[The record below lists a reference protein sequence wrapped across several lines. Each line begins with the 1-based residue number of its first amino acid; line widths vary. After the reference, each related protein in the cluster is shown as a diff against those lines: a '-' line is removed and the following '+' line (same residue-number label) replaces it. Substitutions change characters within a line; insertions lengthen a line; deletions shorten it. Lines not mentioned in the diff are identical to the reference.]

1 MFYGKENT
9 PPASNVVNG
18 GAESKEKALAV
29 AEATRAKADAA
40 YQKTKVRN

>member
-1 MFYGKENT
+1 MYRGKENT
-9 PPASNVVNG
+9 PPASNGVNA

-40 YQKTKVRN
+40 YQKTKVGN